1 MNIKTL
7 FLLVSLVSLSEQ
19 SELRATS
26 ELVSQA
32 DLPEPYQNVQL
43 LPFDPHGWYGNA
55 IPMENLF
62 ETNEIKI
69 VIEVGS
75 WLGASTRH
83 IATLLPE
90 DGKIYAVD
98 HWMGSIEHQPGGDAF
113 HPAVSFAYQ
122 QFLSNVIHA

>member
-1 MNIKTL
+1 MYIKTL
-7 FLLVSLVSLSEQ
+7 FLLVFFVSLSEQ
-19 SELRATS
+19 TELKATS
-26 ELVSQA
+26 QLESKA
-32 DLPEPYQNVQL
+32 DLPEPYRSVQL

-90 DGKIYAVD
+90 NGEIYAVD
-98 HWMGSIEHQPGGDAF
+98 HWMGSIEHQPGGYAF
-113 HPAVSFAYQ
+113 YPAVGYAYQ
-122 QFLSNVIHA
+122 QFLSNVI